1 MVVSA
6 PDKTSEELIQQD
18 SPPKRRNWP
27 ALILTC
33 LALQVAAILVTEC
46 VLYVA
51 GLGEEEIFAFDKDL
65 GTMHMSN
72 KRVTWR
78 SEGYGYSYFDANGMP
93 DEGLTVAKPANTYR
107 VAVLGDSFVEGI
119 QVHGKNRF
127 TQLLNKSVKLENGQ
141 NIQVINFGTSGYST
155 AQEYVL
161 LKKKV
166 FKYAPDMVLLCYN
179 SRDIFE
185 NWSAPDATLTN
196 IRPTAICLPGQPLV
210 VSNAAIERWLKS
222 PRAKFLQSISW
233 IRQNSRIWGLISAM
247 ETELSF
253 NNQIYKNIM
262 DLLTRPKKTVQRLWK
277 ECSQPEFWSIQKL
290 LPASSSG
297 PSFNI
302 QFFEGKDPNA
312 QVNKSAK
319 KKKRKIHELGVG
331 QQPTSQSA
339 GQPKAAAPTPV
350 PNTPKA
356 PPTEGEKRY
365 IDLMS
370 RTLGALVSEM
380 HSICQQQGVKFIVI
394 SMPARLGVYPMP
406 GVETTMYGLDYPGEI
421 EVVRTTCLERNV
433 PFKDLLQPAT
443 LQSAK
448 ERKEMFYALHLA
460 PPGHKFIAD
469 QLKPFLE
476 RHCVNSGR

>member
-6 PDKTSEELIQQD
+6 PDKTGEELNQQQD
-18 SPPKRRNWP
+18 PTPKRRNWVV
-27 ALILTC
+27 LIFTC
-33 LALQVAAILVTEC
+33 LAMQIVALLATEC
-46 VLYVA
+46 VLYIA

-65 GTMHMSN
+65 GTKHMTN

-78 SEGYGYSYFDANGMP
+78 SEGFGYSYFDANGMQ

-119 QVHGKNRF
+119 QVHGKDRF
-127 TQLLNKSVKLENGQ
+127 TQQLNKIVKLANGK
-141 NIQVINFGTSGYST
+141 NIQVVNFGTSGYST

-161 LKKKV
+161 LKKQV
-166 FKYAPDMVLLCYN
+166 FQYSPDMVLLCYN

-185 NWSAPDATLTN
+185 NWSPPDATLTN
-196 IRPTAICLPGQPLV
+196 IRPAAICLPGQPLV
-210 VSNAAIERWLKS
+210 VSNGAIERWMKS
-222 PRAKFLQSISW
+222 PRAKFLNSISW

-253 NNQIYKNIM
+253 NNQTYKTIM
-262 DLLTRPKKTVQRLWK
+262 ELLTRPKKTIQRLANEW
-277 ECSQPEFWSIQKL
+277 SQPEFWNIQKL

-312 QVNKSAK
+312 QVNKATGV

-331 QQPTSQSA
+331 QQQSGPA
-339 GQPKAAAPTPV
+339 QAPKAAAAPAKPV
-350 PNTPKA
+350 EKA
-356 PPTEGEKRY
+356 PPTEGEKNY
-365 IDLMS
+365 ITLMS
-370 RTLGALVSEM
+370 RTLGALISEM
-380 HSICQQQGVKFIVI
+380 HKMCQEKGVKFVVI
-394 SMPARLGVYPMP
+394 SMPARLGVSPMP
-406 GVETTMYGLDYPGEI
+406 GVETTMYGLDYPGEV
-421 EVVRTTCLERNV
+421 EVVRATCAERNV
-433 PFKDLLQPAT
+433 PFKDLLAPANT
-443 LQSAK
+443 QTEK
-448 ERKEMFYALHLA
+448 QRKEMFYALHLA

-476 RHCVNSGR
+476 TECVESGR